1 MCFNSCNLKFVNHYV
16 LHQIRGVGG
25 THYVRVMGR
34 FRGIQP
40 PFSRHWEKY
49 RYLTPLYYQGAGEN
63 IDFRPLF
70 HTFKGKCQL

>member
-1 MCFNSCNLKFVNHYV
+1 MQFKICQSLRFTSNP
-16 LHQIRGVGG
+16 GGGG